1 MSLRKGKTK
10 TTLEASTNSALL
22 AVEIYNKPRT
32 TFRSEAYISLMI
44 IAWTRLFHAHFN
56 NTRGDKYYYKG
67 KNGRYI
73 LVDGERK
80 AWELAECIK
89 KYNGLTEPIKKNIE
103 FFIKLRNKV
112 EHRHI
117 EKNAIDTLI
126 FGECQAL
133 LYNYENKLIE
143 LFGSKYALNEALA
156 YSLQFSHLR
165 TPGQNR
171 ASKSALSKDIVDIVS
186 YVDKYRSSLSDEVFD
201 TQEYSIKLLQVPKIS
216 NTNRSDAA
224 IEFVRWDQLDEK
236 DKESYKQIAVI
247 IKDKKVKIEG
257 ANINR
262 LKVSQVVK
270 SVNGKLD
277 GKGITTNTH
286 TSLWKIFAVRPA
298 YGADDA
304 FDTNTEYC
312 LYDEPHND
320 YVYLESWV
328 DFIVHLFKTGKLSVE
343 EIRKKTKLGEELKIE
358 KYNV

>member
-1 MSLRKGKTK
+1 
-10 TTLEASTNSALL
+10 
-22 AVEIYNKPRT
+22 
-32 TFRSEAYISLMI
+32 MI

-56 NTRGDKYYYKG
+56 NTIGDKYYYKG
-67 KNGRYI
+67 RNGRYI

-80 AWELAECIK
+80 AWELTECIK
-89 KYNGLTEPIKKNIE
+89 KYNVLTEPIKKNIE

-117 EKNAIDTLI
+117 EKNEIDTLI

-171 ASKSALSKDIVDIVS
+171 ASKSALSKDIADIGS
-186 YVDKYRSSLSDEVFD
+186 YVEKYRSSLPDDIFD

-224 IEFVRWDQLDEK
+224 IEFVKWDQLDEE
-236 DKESYKQIAVI
+236 DKELYKQIAVI

-262 LKVSQVVK
+262 LKVTQVVK
-270 SVNGKLD
+270 NVNKKLD
-277 GKGITTNTH
+277 SKKITTNTH
-286 TSLWKIFAVRPA
+286 TSLWKIFGVRPA
-298 YGADDA
+298 YGADDP

-320 YVYLESWV
+320 YVYLETWV
-328 DFIVHLFKTGKLSVE
+328 NFIIQLFEINILSID
-343 EIRKKTKLGEELKIE
+343 EIRTKAKLGEKLQIE
-358 KYNV
+358 NYYL

>member
-1 MSLRKGKTK
+1 
-10 TTLEASTNSALL
+10 
-22 AVEIYNKPRT
+22 
-32 TFRSEAYISLMI
+32 MI
-44 IAWTRLFHAHFN
+44 VAWTRLFHAHFN
-56 NTRGDKYYYKG
+56 NIIGDKYYFKG

-73 LVDGERK
+73 LDDGEKR
-80 AWELAECIK
+80 AWGLAECIK
-89 KYNGLTEPIKKNIE
+89 KYNGLTEPIKKNLE

-117 EKNAIDTLI
+117 EKNEIDTLI

-143 LFGSKYALNEALA
+143 LFGSKFALNEALA

-165 TPGQNR
+165 TPRQNI
-171 ASKSALSKDIVDIVS
+171 ASKSALSKDIADIVS
-186 YVDKYRSSLSDEVFD
+186 YVEKYRSSLPDTVFD
-201 TQEYSIKLLQVPKIS
+201 AQEYSIKLLQVPKIS

-224 IEFVRWDQLDEK
+224 IEFVRWDQLDKK
-236 DKESYKQIAVI
+236 DKDAYKQIAVI

-270 SVNGKLD
+270 SVNKKLPHV
-277 GKGITTNTH
+277 KFTTHTH
-286 TSLWKIFAVRPA
+286 TSLWKLFGVRPS
-298 YGADDA
+298 YGVDDP
-304 FDTNTEYC
+304 FETNTEYC

-328 DFIVHLFKTGKLSVE
+328 DFIVELINTDKLSLK
-343 EIRKKTKLGEELKIE
+343 EILNKAKLGEKLKIE
-358 KYNV
+358 KYTA